1 VDRDTSVSRTLT
13 VAPGSLARKHALSR
27 ERRVRAPR
35 SCWALQRHASTRA
48 VRGPC
53 EDAELQTCGATAA
66 GEMKRRATQQYPRR
80 QIAMMARHFTAGRCA
95 DAPVLALGLDALMPV
110 APFKC
115 SLLDA
120 LDTSPAS
127 SNTTSSSDTSPSDG
141 SFCLLRRRIRE
152 LRGET
157 PRAPPGQP
165 EQDEGSRPVDARS
178 RRPPA
183 HWGAAVGRCNH
194 AAPGTSIALTLR
206 GPTLGG
212 ALNAPSPVATTTQ
225 APRPAGS
232 IDRALRE
239 VEAALGPLPPVADA
253 SGP

>member
-1 VDRDTSVSRTLT
+1 
-13 VAPGSLARKHALSR
+13 
-27 ERRVRAPR
+27 
-35 SCWALQRHASTRA
+35 
-48 VRGPC
+48 
-53 EDAELQTCGATAA
+53 
-66 GEMKRRATQQYPRR
+66 MKRRAMQQYPRR
-80 QIAMMARHFTAGRCA
+80 QIAMMACHFTAGHFA
-95 DAPVLALGLDALMPV
+95 DAPVLALGLDALMSA

-127 SNTTSSSDTSPSDG
+127 SSTTSSSDTSPSDG

-152 LRGET
+152 LGSKT

-165 EQDEGSRPVDARS
+165 EQDEGSCPVDARS
-178 RRPPA
+178 RRLPA
-183 HWGAAVGRCNH
+183 HWGTAIGRGNH

-206 GPTLGG
+206 GPTPGG
-212 ALNAPSPVATTTQ
+212 ALNASSPVAMVTQ

-232 IDRALRE
+232 IDWALWE
-239 VEAALGPLPPVADA
+239 VEAALGTLPPVADV